1 MKTKDVAMDFTGKAG
16 VKDHL
21 LLDQK
26 HACVEAE
33 GVCARKAAVMT
44 DAF

>member
-1 MKTKDVAMDFTGKAG
+1 MDFTGKAG

-44 DAF
+44 DLFDQC